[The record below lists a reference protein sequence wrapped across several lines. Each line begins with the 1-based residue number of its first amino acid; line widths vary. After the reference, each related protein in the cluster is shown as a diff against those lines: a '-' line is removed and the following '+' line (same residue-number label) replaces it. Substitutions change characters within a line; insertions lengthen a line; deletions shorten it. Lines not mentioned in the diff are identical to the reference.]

1 MTRLDRLKALGQWI
15 GIGSVV
21 GVLCGAAS
29 ALFLC
34 LLGWATD
41 FRNGHEFI
49 IYTLPVAGLAIG
61 WIYERFGRSIEGGNN
76 LIIDT
81 IHDEG
86 PQIPLRMAPMVLI
99 GSVLTH
105 LFGGSAGRE
114 GVAVQM
120 GASLADVLSHRLK
133 LTSSVRRQILAA
145 GVASGIGS
153 IFGTPIAGA
162 IFGMEFITLGSMTY
176 GALLPAL
183 VASVIGDMTT
193 RALGIH
199 RTVFPTPMHLDLTP
213 LLLLKWL
220 LFAIAMAATSI
231 AFIELTHRIKKIFEK
246 NSVRLPIRMFIGGI
260 LLIAL
265 WKLVGTSD
273 YLGLGVPGILR
284 AFHDPQ
290 MPMYAFAAKLVFTA
304 VTIGSGY
311 LGGEVT
317 PLFFI
322 GAALGNVMARLM
334 GVPLDMGAGIG
345 LAAVFAASANTPLAL
360 SIMSM
365 ELLGASMFPHV
376 VIVCVLAYLLS
387 GHRSIYP
394 SQRVIHSKSGI
405 RLKKPTSLRDL

>member
-15 GIGSVV
+15 GIGSIV

-29 ALFLC
+29 ALFLY

-405 RLKKPTSLRDL
+405 RLKKPTSLRYL

>member
-15 GIGSVV
+15 GIGSIV

-29 ALFLC
+29 ALFLY

>member
-15 GIGSVV
+15 GIGSIV

-29 ALFLC
+29 ALFLY

-322 GAALGNVMARLM
+322 GAALGNVMARLL
-334 GVPLDMGAGIG
+334 GVPLAMGAGIG
-345 LAAVFAASANTPLAL
+345 MAAVFAASANTPLAL
-360 SIMSM
+360 SIMAM
-365 ELLGASMFPHV
+365 ELLGAPMFPHV
-376 VIVCVLAYLLS
+376 VIVCVLAYLMS